1 MRLVR
6 MVMALMIALSL
17 AMLPT
22 AGLAVSVPDL
32 KSQPATEGMA
42 KEMAMASELS
52 GAMDECCPDHMK
64 SAPSHT
70 AGYKCNMGLCCA
82 GGSLARGDVAPI
94 GFVFLSA
101 SASKVAIPADQI
113 VSVRGSS
120 PPFRPPRV

>member
-6 MVMALMIALSL
+6 TMMALMIALSL
-17 AMLPT
+17 AVLPT
-22 AGLAVSVPDL
+22 AASAVSVPDL
-32 KSQPATEGMA
+32 KSQPAMEGMA

-82 GGSLARGDVAPI
+82 GGSVALGDVAPV
-94 GFVFLSA
+94 GFEFLSGT
-101 SASKVAIPADQI
+101 ASKVAIPADQI
-113 VSVRGSS
+113 VSARRSS